1 LHQAGEECAG
11 GDRLAKGDEEVNR
24 TGGDGKGRRASRKD
38 AEFAKKS
45 REEKNESGPPRKDGP
60 YNGKKYKDGAI

>member
-24 TGGDGKGRRASRKD
+24 TGGDGKRRRV
-38 AEFAKKS
+38 
-45 REEKNESGPPRKDGP
+45 
-60 YNGKKYKDGAI
+60 